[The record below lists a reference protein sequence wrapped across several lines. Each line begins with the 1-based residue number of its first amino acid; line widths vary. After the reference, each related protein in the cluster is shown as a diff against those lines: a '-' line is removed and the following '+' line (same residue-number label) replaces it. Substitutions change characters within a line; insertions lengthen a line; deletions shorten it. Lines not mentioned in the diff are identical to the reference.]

1 MKTARTRITFLRIPV
16 RISVNNVNI
25 LWTIHNDGRRGFMI
39 EMQKSFIYLVLQIGA
54 LYAVRSS
61 GSKGVYK

>member
-1 MKTARTRITFLRIPV
+1 MKTATTRIIFLRIPV
-16 RISVNNVNI
+16 RIPVNNVNI

>member
-1 MKTARTRITFLRIPV
+1 MKTATTRIFFLRILV

-25 LWTIHNDGRRGFMI
+25 VVTIHNDGKRGFMI

>member
-1 MKTARTRITFLRIPV
+1 MKNATTRIIFLRIPV

-25 LWTIHNDGRRGFMI
+25 VWTIHNDGRMGFMI
-39 EMQKSFIYLVLQIGA
+39 EMQKSFIYLFLQIGA